1 MKKPMENFEEFLK
14 IIKQWIAL
22 EDMTIASADELIS
35 KANNPFVKMRMEMIK
50 HDSGKHKEMLQWI
63 INALTKEAVHLTPE
77 EMLPLSALLHKHLEV
92 EAKSIELANNALK
105 KIEIPI
111 VGYILSALI
120 DDEAK
125 HHSQILMLNDE
136 IKNATLS
143 VA

>member
-1 MKKPMENFEEFLK
+1 MKKQMENSEEFLK
-14 IIKQWIAL
+14 IINQWIAL

-63 INALTKEAVHLTPE
+63 INAMTKEAVHLTPE

-105 KIEIPI
+105 KIELPI
-111 VGYILSALI
+111 VRYILSALL

-125 HHSQILMLNDE
+125 HHSQIIMLNDE

>member
-1 MKKPMENFEEFLK
+1 MKKQMENSEEFLK
-14 IIKQWIAL
+14 IINQWIAL

-105 KIEIPI
+105 KIELPI
-111 VGYILSALI
+111 VRYILSALL

-125 HHSQILMLNDE
+125 HHSQIIMLNDE